1 MRDLG
6 QWLGARECTRECI
19 GKALDDGVSVVLVPG
34 GQAEIFSTRS
44 WGTDVAVYR
53 GHKGFVNLAMRH
65 RARLVPVFSFG
76 EWEIMDNVYLPALQ
90 RRTRKWFG
98 FPMPFWPYGLC
109 GLPLPRKPP
118 HGITVVVGRPI
129 ELPLAKDGDIDDDAV
144 RKCHDL
150 YFTALHDLFERHKA
164 AAGYPKHAIRFDDGP
179 ARAHAK
185 KRS

>member
-1 MRDLG
+1 MVSRTSGNGASIGFVSADFG
-6 QWLGARECTRECI
+6 SSIFDDASGCCPPSSDNFSTAERARECTRECI

-98 FPMPFWPYGLC
+98 FPVPFWPYGLC

-118 HGITVVVGRPI
+118 HGITVVVDVAVLGEGELDGAERPL
-129 ELPLAKDGDIDDDAV
+129 EKESWL
-144 RKCHDL
+144 
-150 YFTALHDLFERHKA
+150 
-164 AAGYPKHAIRFDDGP
+164 
-179 ARAHAK
+179 
-185 KRS
+185 

>member
-19 GKALDDGVSVVLVPG
+19 GKALDDGVSVILVPG

-44 WGTDVAVYR
+44 WGDDVTVFR
-53 GHKGFVNLAMRH
+53 GHRGFVQLALRH

-98 FPMPFWPYGLC
+98 FPVPFATSCTRWVRDRPSASA
-109 GLPLPRKPP
+109 LPQLVSLDK
-118 HGITVVVGRPI
+118 V
-129 ELPLAKDGDIDDDAV
+129 
-144 RKCHDL
+144 
-150 YFTALHDLFERHKA
+150 
-164 AAGYPKHAIRFDDGP
+164 
-179 ARAHAK
+179 
-185 KRS
+185 S